1 MTADN
6 LDVKF
11 VMCST
16 FQSTSILLTGFVLAQ
31 LLVFLKSRRAHAN
44 YATDS
49 DAKDFVNAKSH
60 TGKNLCLQGS

>member
-11 VMCST
+11 IMCST
-16 FQSTSILLTGFVLAQ
+16 FQSTFILLAGFVLAQ
-31 LLVFLKSRRAHAN
+31 LLVFLKSRPAQAN

-60 TGKNLCLQGS
+60 TGKNLCSSG

>member
-16 FQSTSILLTGFVLAQ
+16 FQSTSILLAGFVLAQ
-31 LLVFLKSRRAHAN
+31 RLAFLKSRPAQAN

-60 TGKNLCLQGS
+60 TGKNLCSSG